1 MNSKINSDLKY
12 LRIVRDILENDEFQK
27 TKNITHHGMTRF
39 DHSVRVSYYSYKIA
53 KLLFLDYKDV
63 ARAGLLH
70 DFFFTD
76 NKNIRI
82 KTRMY
87 TLYNHPK
94 FALSNASQNFYLS
107 EKEKDIIRSHMFPI
121 NIYVPRYLE
130 SWIVDL
136 TDNIVAIC
144 EASTRFGKT
153 IHKFSTAIFILFLT
167 IFK

>member
-1 MNSKINSDLKY
+1 MNSRISSDSKY

-76 NKNIRI
+76 NKSIRI
-82 KTRMY
+82 KTRVY

-94 FALSNASQNFYLS
+94 FALSNASKNFNLS
-107 EKEKDIIRSHMFPI
+107 DKEKDIIRSHMFPV
-121 NIYVPRYLE
+121 NIYAPRYLE

-136 TDNIVAIC
+136 VDNIVAIY

-153 IHKFSTAIFILFLT
+153 MHKFSTAIFILFLT

>member
-12 LRIVRDILENDEFQK
+12 LRIVNDILENDEFQK
-27 TKNITHHGMTRF
+27 TKSITHHGMTRY

-53 KLLFLDYKDV
+53 KLLFLDYEDV

-76 NKNIRI
+76 NQNIRM

-94 FALSNASQNFYLS
+94 FALNNACQNFELS
-107 EKEKDIIRSHMFPI
+107 EKEKDIIRSHMFPV

-136 TDNIVAIC
+136 TDNVVAIF
-144 EASTRFGKT
+144 EASNRVKKSV
-153 IHKFSTAIFILFLT
+153 HKFSTVVLILFFTL
-167 IFK
+167 FK